1 MCVLHS
7 TYFFE
12 IICRKYFQLAI
23 IYHWLLQL
31 AIFLCYL
38 SIYLFYL
45 PINCTHILC
54 LILISARI
62 SFSYAYLGNSRKKYV
77 YCCGP
82 VLLNGFALQSH
93 TLKATLIIV
102 RRLFQSSVHAIR
114 SWCRMEGTGGQSRCI
129 QCSIDWWM
137 QYSHWVTESVVGRS
151 VGGYC
156 SGFDQLVCRPYF
168 LLLSGGNCHFISWE
182 GREINARRSL
192 VIYAFCNS
200 RRNARN
206 ESRNSTRIA
215 RLHCICIACVCGV
228 ANVYAWTSVIDA
240 NRSFDY
246 QSIFSSENCN

>member
-1 MCVLHS
+1 MFNS
-7 TYFFE
+7 DFGANKFFS
-12 IICRKYFQLAI
+12 CAYFQKI
-23 IYHWLLQL
+23 
-31 AIFLCYL
+31 
-38 SIYLFYL
+38 
-45 PINCTHILC
+45 P
-54 LILISARI
+54 
-62 SFSYAYLGNSRKKYV
+62 GNSRKKYV
-77 YCCGP
+77 YRCGTSIIKWFRIT
-82 VLLNGFALQSH
+82 VAYF
-93 TLKATLIIV
+93 KATLIIV

-114 SWCRMEGTGGQSRCI
+114 SWYRTEGTGGQSRCI

-206 ESRNSTRIA
+206 ESRFNAHCETT
-215 RLHCICIACVCGV
+215 LHLHRVCL
-228 ANVYAWTSVIDA
+228 
-240 NRSFDY
+240 RSR
-246 QSIFSSENCN
+246 